1 MTMNLESKSISEL
14 SASLRQLI
22 GDKLS
27 REKLN
32 EILTIL
38 HQMKAQGVTET
49 NNPECA
55 SALNY
60 LRSLQLDLNNRSNL
74 KTPRT
79 EEQIRRLKCQ
89 KYAFALLANDL
100 PVPNHVFIGMMSSA
114 QVEKFLATQALEPS
128 LKFPA
133 KILMDD
139 SQPICIPYIP
149 TPEQVSGIQKSVFD
163 REQEIRNR
171 INKRIE
177 DLENLPSNLANDP
190 FKIGHIDGVNNTTVG
205 PKLKAIIELKSL
217 KLWEKQQKACY
228 LFFLFLLLIK
238 IVIYGH
244 LRSNAV
250 KLRQEIL
257 QFSNYRKPEPIR
269 SMTVYRR
276 KAAVPVRDWPT
287 TERAE
292 RERVQAR
299 LRRVRDSRLEYI
311 NAICLHGQEIRYA
324 HDMKYEKRIRMGRTI
339 LNFHSNIQKQA
350 LKEKERVSK
359 ERINALKNNDEEAYL
374 KLIDEEKDTRITH
387 LLRQTDTYLESLTQA
402 VVDQQNHHR
411 RLNKGKG
418 KLVDSS
424 DHTVSAS
431 SITATEDEDNII
443 ETTDGKKIDYYV
455 VAHRVQENVEQPSIL
470 IGGLLKDYQ
479 VKGLQ
484 WMVSLYNNHLNGI
497 LADEMGLGKT
507 IQTIS
512 LITYL
517 IEKKRQNG
525 PFLIIVPLSTMTNWQ
540 MEFEKWAPVVS
551 ERLCIYKGTPTERK
565 ALQRKYLRCLD
576 FSVFLTT
583 YEYIIKDK
591 TVLSKP
597 RWLYCIIDEG
607 HRMKNVNS
615 RLSLVLSK
623 EYNFRYRLI
632 LTGTPLQNNLPEL
645 WSLLNFVL
653 PKIFNSV
660 SSFEEWF
667 NTPFANAGGQDKIAL
682 NEEESLLVIRRLH
695 KVLRPFLLRRLK
707 KDVESELP
715 DKVERVI
722 KVKLSALQIKLYHQM
737 QKHGA
742 LFVNKGEKGK
752 TGIKGLNNTII
763 QLRKICC
770 HPFVFKEV
778 ETDVNTSND
787 ETMLIRVSG
796 KFEFLDRILPKLLQ
810 SKHRVLIF
818 FQMTAIMDIMEDY
831 LHWRQYRF
839 LRLDGNIKA
848 EERTRLLKDF
858 NTPDSPYFI
867 FLLSTRAGGLGL
879 NLQSA
884 DTVIIF
890 DSDWNPHQDLQA
902 QDRAHRIG
910 QTNEVRILRLISQ
923 NSIEE
928 TVLARAQYKLDIDG
942 KVIQAGKFDQK
953 STPQER
959 EAYLRSLVEGSN
971 VEGNDVDEHE
981 ELDDDEINVILAR
994 NDDELTLFKK
1004 IDIQRIRDEEIEWR
1018 RKGNTGSVPNR
1029 LIQEN
1034 ELPDVYLREY
1044 ETLPDTGVEYGRGQR
1059 QRKEVIYDDGLT
1071 EDQFLNVGLLM
1082 SYLCINFDLEGLI
1095 AKKQLRRQA
1104 KKKRRETINT
1114 EESSPH
1120 PNELDEMLDS
1130 IPTASASGV
1139 IKRITLKRTVGE
1151 IEADETEETQDAD
1164 ASVDTNA
1171 TPRVSRRKSRKLT
1184 YSIKEQSYP
1193 GQKRIRKPD
1202 MIVDSEEAAATV
1214 VEALAELAVIP
1225 NQKKKG
1231 RRRKFDSIEGDNES
1245 SSSVKRKNK
1254 GSKIDNVEVVIE
1266 QSTLTKK
1273 KGKGRKIDEII
1284 DDDAQDASKL
1294 KHKKSSKEETPLKAI
1309 LSECLD
1315 YIENL
1320 TDEANGVT
1328 RRRATLFLELPSRKK
1343 YPYYYEQIEHPI
1355 ATNIIRQKLSHDEYK
1370 SAEQFKND
1378 VYLMFANA
1386 RTFNI
1391 EGSQVYADAEFMQA
1405 EFDIKFKALCG
1416 N

>member
-1 MTMNLESKSISEL
+1 
-14 SASLRQLI
+14 
-22 GDKLS
+22 
-27 REKLN
+27 
-32 EILTIL
+32 
-38 HQMKAQGVTET
+38 MKAQGVTET

-60 LRSLQLDLNNRSNL
+60 LRSLQLDLNNRSNT

-128 LKFPA
+128 SRFPI
-133 KILMDD
+133 KILVDD
-139 SQPICIPYIP
+139 SQESICIPYIP
-149 TPEQVSGIQKSVFD
+149 TPEQVSELQKSVFD
-163 REQEIRNR
+163 HEQEIRNR
-171 INKRIE
+171 VNKRIE
-177 DLENLPSNLANDP
+177 DLEKLPSNLANDP
-190 FKIGHIDGVNNTTVG
+190 FKIGHIDDVNNTTVG
-205 PKLKAIIELKSL
+205 PKLKALIELKSL
-217 KLWEKQQKACY
+217 KLWEKQQKA
-228 LFFLFLLLIK
+228 F
-238 IVIYGH
+238 
-244 LRSNAV
+244 
-250 KLRQEIL
+250 
-257 QFSNYRKPEPIR
+257 
-269 SMTVYRR
+269 
-276 KAAVPVRDWPT
+276 AVPVRDWPT
-287 TERAE
+287 TEKAE

-324 HDMKYEKRIRMGRTI
+324 HDMKYEKRIKMGRAV

-350 LKEKERVSK
+350 QKEKERVSK

-418 KLVDSS
+418 KLVDST
-424 DHTVSAS
+424 DHTVTAS

-443 ETTDGKKIDYYV
+443 ETMDGKKIDYYA
-455 VAHRVQENVEQPSIL
+455 VAHRIQENVEQPSIL

-479 VKGLQ
+479 IKGLQ

-517 IEKKRQNG
+517 IEKKKQNG

-540 MEFEKWAPVVS
+540 MEFEKWAPMVS
-551 ERLCIYKGTPTERK
+551 ERLCIYKGTPAERK

-576 FSVFLTT
+576 FYVFLTT

-778 ETDVNTSND
+778 ETDINTTND

-858 NTPDSPYFI
+858 NAPDSPYFI

-994 NDDELTLFKK
+994 NDDELSLFKQ
-1004 IDIQRIRDEEIEWR
+1004 IDIQRIRNEE
-1018 RKGNTGSVPNR
+1018 
-1029 LIQEN
+1029 EN

-1071 EDQFLNVGLLM
+1071 EDQFLNAVE
-1082 SYLCINFDLEGLI
+1082 NNEDLEGLI

-1104 KKKRRETINT
+1104 RKKRRDAINT

-1139 IKRITLKRTVGE
+1139 MKRITLKRTVGDL
-1151 IEADETEETQDAD
+1151 EADETEETQDAD

-1171 TPRVSRRKSRKLT
+1171 TPRVSRRKSRKLS

-1214 VEALAELAVIP
+1214 VEALTELSVIP

-1231 RRRKFDSIEGDNES
+1231 RRRKFDSVEGDNES
-1245 SSSVKRKNK
+1245 SSSIKRKNK
-1254 GSKIDNVEVVIE
+1254 G
-1266 QSTLTKK
+1266 
-1273 KGKGRKIDEII
+1273 RKIDSIEIAI
-1284 DDDAQDASKL
+1284 EPSTLA
-1294 KHKKSSKEETPLKAI
+1294 KKKVI
-1309 LSECLD
+1309 
-1315 YIENL
+1315 
-1320 TDEANGVT
+1320 
-1328 RRRATLFLELPSRKK
+1328 RQRAALFIELPSRKK

-1355 ATNIIRQKLSHDEYK
+1355 AINMIRQKISRDEYS

-1378 VYLMFANA
+1378 VYLMFDNA

-1391 EGSQVYADAEFMQA
+1391 EGSQVYSDAEMMQVDKKLY
-1405 EFDIKFKALCG
+1405 F
-1416 N
+1416 